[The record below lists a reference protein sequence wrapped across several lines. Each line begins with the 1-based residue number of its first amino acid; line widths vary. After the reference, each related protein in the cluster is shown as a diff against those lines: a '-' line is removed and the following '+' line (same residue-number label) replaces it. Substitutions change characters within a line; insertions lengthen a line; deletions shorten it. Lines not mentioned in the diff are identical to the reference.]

1 MAKKAASEQTSP
13 KVASKAS
20 KQLSSDKTSATGK
33 SVAGSAL
40 TQTADKATK
49 KGK

>member
-1 MAKKAASEQTSP
+1 MVTKKSEQTSP
-13 KVASKAS
+13 KVAKTAS
-20 KQLSSDKTSATGK
+20 KQLKSAKSTPAQK

-40 TQTADKATK
+40 TQAANKGKK